1 MRYSLCFKLFLNPFI
16 LLIYLIFTTT
26 WEGLVTEIRRN
37 RGLNQQIENLLPS
50 LSPAGMEK

>member
-26 WEGLVTEIRRN
+26 WEGLVTEIRRS